1 MNADF
6 TLDERINGLVHDS
19 EDILYK
25 LNKLPLNEDEPIEI
39 VTDMPV
45 VPNTDI
51 IIGSICRWREIQ
63 KIYQRPIRVYAW
75 VHTTE
80 VEKCLLRCVQNME
93 DIFVTTLPTY
103 LRSKKLYGS

>member
-39 VTDMPV
+39 VTDMPE
-45 VPNTDI
+45 D
-51 IIGSICRWREIQ
+51 
-63 KIYQRPIRVYAW
+63 
-75 VHTTE
+75 TE
-80 VEKCLLRCVQNME
+80 KP
-93 DIFVTTLPTY
+93 FHW
-103 LRSKKLYGS
+103 